1 MEKSILY
8 VIQNNQKHR
17 INENGNLVKDSD
29 AKISSIQYNLLNL
42 QRMTKSFNY
51 YPYGGLMGERL
62 LYGIKIR
69 MEHINHSSL
78 VV

>member
-29 AKISSIQYNLLNL
+29 AKILANQNYSLNL
-42 QRMTKSFNY
+42 QRMTKSYY
-51 YPYGGLMGERL
+51 YPYGGLAVQL
-62 LYGIKIR
+62 TLSVKL
-69 MEHINHSSL
+69 S